1 MRPDG
6 TNHKKTAT
14 LIPSILGLFTVFLGA
29 ALCFGVWSGF
39 SQPRGDPTGLV
50 FVMLGEL
57 FGATAGFSGL
67 FWKNLFCFVTLH
79 SFLSLHAS
87 LSFPLGII
95 SLLSFLQTIMNASMF
110 GSLFISLPLTL
121 ILPNIIGRRRGNAA
135 DFSREETGFLG
146 VKQKIGLI
154 LLIISLSIGSLFY
167 IPGQLFLLAGWWG
180 NLSYFISTHEIR
192 VFTILDRIPKIY
204 EAMHSTPTIHVSF
217 MIRFIMDLLLPIL
230 GLLTLISI
238 FKAKRNLLKLSSI
251 LLLLPIAGS
260 LLSFY
265 MYYGL
270 TYGLL
275 EPFFHYWYRLEP
287 SYFYINFGAILLVI
301 SAIILFISTRKPS
314 FIMSEKMAG
323 LALPRV
329 SEKEAL
335 EVKRRTI
342 PIDVDAKRVIKICA
356 IYLIPLF
363 LLNFLL
369 MPDGILSTLI
379 YNLIADKPVA
389 DSLVAILSL
398 YPNTLILLLLTS
410 KLSTTLTEHKVGK
423 CASIIFDGAAIACL
437 LSFFF
442 SLLAIPVYWMRFHRP
457 DAFIYLGAAGITLY
471 RERVFFTKEWL
482 KRIFNAIGFAMV
494 VYALWKMTAPFF
506 SVIDDIRLAPYFIVR
521 PLNLQTAFFMGLFAM
536 VLASFISCGAL
547 AKNKVVSEICRWV
560 HSSQF
565 RNFIIG
571 FFLGT
576 YLLIVR
582 PFIMAL
588 LPYAMLIEW
597 GIAGFIVARAYAGFK
612 SEISGKYTVPLRVAY
627 WRKHTQEIKY
637 MKEKEFEDARRF
649 QEIFVEE
656 GRRGP
661 LIIYLTSL
669 LLKNGLSVDQI
680 DLLMRP
686 LIEYEDEKVPLLA
699 FSWEKRRVINRN
711 RKSREEVL
719 NQVMKNIFS
728 IIEEGEI

>member
-1 MRPDG
+1 MMKPDG
-6 TNHKKTAT
+6 INHENIADFSGEETR
-14 LIPSILGLFTVFLGA
+14 FLGA
-29 ALCFGVWSGF
+29 EQKVGV
-39 SQPRGDPTGLV
+39 
-50 FVMLGEL
+50 
-57 FGATAGFSGL
+57 
-67 FWKNLFCFVTLH
+67 
-79 SFLSLHAS
+79 
-87 LSFPLGII
+87 
-95 SLLSFLQTIMNASMF
+95 
-110 GSLFISLPLTL
+110 
-121 ILPNIIGRRRGNAA
+121 
-135 DFSREETGFLG
+135 
-146 VKQKIGLI
+146 I
-154 LLIISLSIGSLFY
+154 LLIISLFIGSLVY
-167 IPGQLFLLAGWWG
+167 RPGQLFLLAGWWG
-180 NLSYFISTHEIR
+180 HLSYFISTHEIR
-192 VFTILDRIPKIY
+192 VFTILDRIPKLY
-204 EAMHSTPTIHVSF
+204 ESMHSTPIIHASF
-217 MIRFIMDLLLPIL
+217 VVGFIMDLLLPML

-270 TYGLL
+270 THGLL
-275 EPFFHYWYRLEP
+275 ESFFHYWYRLEP

-301 SAIILFISTRKPS
+301 SAIMLFISARKPS
-314 FIMSEKMAG
+314 FIMSEKMA
-323 LALPRV
+323 ALTLPHV
-329 SEKEAL
+329 SEKETL
-335 EVKRRTI
+335 EAERRTAPTDVKR
-342 PIDVDAKRVIKICA
+342 VVKICA
-356 IYLIPLF
+356 TYLIPLF

-369 MPDGILSTLI
+369 MPDGILSALI
-379 YNLIADKPVA
+379 YDLIADESVA
-389 DSLVAILSL
+389 DSFMATLNL
-398 YPNTLILLLLTS
+398 YPNAFILLLLMS
-410 KLSTTLTEHKVGK
+410 KLSTALTKHRVGK

-442 SLLAIPVYWMRFHRP
+442 SLLAIPVYWMRFHRL

-471 RERVFFTKEWL
+471 RGRVLFTNEWL
-482 KRIFNAIGFAMV
+482 KRIFNAMGFAMV
-494 VYALWKMTAPFF
+494 VYALWKMTTPFF
-506 SVIDDIRLAPYFIVR
+506 SVVGSIRLAPHFTAH

-560 HSSQF
+560 HSSQL

-627 WRKHTQEIKY
+627 WKKHTQEIKY

-661 LIIYLTSL
+661 LVIYLTSL

-680 DLLMRP
+680 DLLLHP

-719 NQVMKNIFS
+719 NQVMKNISS
-728 IIEEGEI
+728 IIEEGGIRGGIQNIGD